1 MSTLQAVR
9 THLIFAILVLGA
21 VMRAAVATPCQHV
34 GPADAAVP
42 TRDVVVG
49 MYLRDVP
56 EVDLRAGTFAF
67 DAYLWFRWEPAQF
80 LAIGAEPSEDPSG
93 LPRAPSE
100 SYEVMGVHE
109 LQTTAVSSRPG
120 YAVFRVQGKVRQS
133 FDLGRFPLDDHVLGI
148 RVEDAENEIHRV
160 RYVPDVEGS
169 TAGHLTLHGWATTPL
184 RVEAGTEEFA
194 TNFGDLELPTGTKSV
209 YSAVTFQI
217 GVNHDGVA
225 YFAKLTCTAF
235 IAAILS
241 MLALLIR
248 PSDVD
253 PRFGLPVGGLF
264 AAVASEWAVSEALPD
279 RSGLTMA
286 DWIHVASFLAIFVVV
301 LVSVFSLRHF
311 EAGRE
316 EGSRRLDR
324 LAFWGLLPSYAVSI
338 LLIVWLR

>member
-1 MSTLQAVR
+1 MTTMQVAPPRLLAAF
-9 THLIFAILVLGA
+9 LALV
-21 VMRAAVATPCQHV
+21 AAMCVTP
-34 GPADAAVP
+34 AVP
-42 TRDVVVG
+42 AQDSSPSQAAEPPRDVVVG

-56 EVDLRAGTFAF
+56 EVDLRAGVFSF
-67 DAYLWFRWEPAQF
+67 DAYLWFRWDPSQF
-80 LAIGAEPSEDPSG
+80 LAMGAEAGDDPDG
-93 LPRAPSE
+93 PPRAPSE

-109 LQTTAVSSRPG
+109 LQTTPVSSRPG

-169 TAGHLTLHGWATTPL
+169 TAGHLTLHGWATMPL

-194 TNFGDLELPTGTKSV
+194 TNFGDLELPTGSTSV
-209 YSAVTFQI
+209 YSAVTFKI
-217 GVNHDGVA
+217 GVNHDGLA

-235 IAAILS
+235 IAAVLA

-264 AAVASEWAVSEALPD
+264 AAVASEWAVSESLPD

-301 LVSVFSLRHF
+301 LVSVISLRQF

-316 EGSRRLDR
+316 EASRRLDR
-324 LAFWGLLPSYAVSI
+324 LAFWLLLPSYAVSCV
-338 LLIVWLR
+338 LIVWLR